1 MNRCFGSQFHSRT
14 KLNYRARKMSKKKL
28 VEISGEE
35 EEEEEKENKKLRT
48 LTIHASIGRRTS
60 NVKAAILVDKNSQFF
75 GNALQFDD
83 TMSQIFEMTT
93 TTNIFPRVRNSF
105 ERRTISVSCN

>member
-14 KLNYRARKMSKKKL
+14 RLNYRARKMSKKKL

-35 EEEEEKENKKLRT
+35 EEENKKLRT

-75 GNALQFDD
+75 GNALQFDHN
-83 TMSQIFEMTT
+83 MSQIFEMTT
-93 TTNIFPRVRNSF
+93 TTNIFPRGRNSF

>member
-14 KLNYRARKMSKKKL
+14 RLNYRARKMSKKKL

-35 EEEEEKENKKLRT
+35 EEEEENKKLRT
-48 LTIHASIGRRTS
+48 LTIHSSIGRRTS

-75 GNALQFDD
+75 GNALQFND

-93 TTNIFPRVRNSF
+93 TTNIFPRGRNSF
-105 ERRTISVSCN
+105 ERRTSRNRPITE